1 MTEVNAVQIPAYNKS
16 DPVLWFIMCESTFAL
31 ATPKPITESITKYN
45 YIVSH
50 IPPDIASLV
59 RDILIKPDA
68 TDPYGNLKTELI
80 NRSGESSTQEIRQL
94 LSGEELGSRRPSE
107 LLRNMTRRAETFNV
121 PEKLMLELFLQR
133 LPSRVQSI
141 LAAVSD
147 LTLAKAAEI
156 SDRIFEVTPTPVET
170 YAISGASATTT
181 EDRLFREIEKLNK
194 RIDSLSFSRS
204 RSPYR
209 YNKHYHRNNRSKSR
223 DSSICWYHRR
233 FANSSTIN
241 VYGQKTLSLDLNV
254 RREFI
259 WTFLLASVKT
269 PILGADF
276 LHYFELVPDL
286 RHKCLRDLKT
296 KLQTTGHIKQ
306 AALHSVKTISSHET
320 LYHDLLK
327 SYPSITRLPDPTQ
340 PIKHNTVHFIKTNG
354 PPVVAKPRR
363 LAPDRLAIAKSE
375 FQQMMQ
381 LGHLRPSSSNYA
393 SPLHMVPK
401 KGTFDWRPVGDYRA
415 LNAQT
420 IKDKYPIP
428 CLADFTANLH
438 GSKIFSQVDLVKAYH
453 QIPMNPDD
461 IHKTAI
467 CTPFGLF
474 ESTRMQFG
482 LCGASATF
490 QRFIDEVT
498 RNLEGVYAFVD
509 NILIASRDPE
519 EHHKHLKALFS
530 RLHEYGLSINVSKCV
545 FGVSKIDFLGF
556 HLSEEGIQPLPDKVK
571 CITEFPK
578 PSTLTQLRRF
588 LGLFNFYR
596 CFIPKAAH
604 LLAPLI
610 QFLEGHKNKKEN
622 PFYCSPTNRTTT
634 ME

>member
-1 MTEVNAVQIPAYNKS
+1 
-16 DPVLWFIMCESTFAL
+16 
-31 ATPKPITESITKYN
+31 
-45 YIVSH
+45 
-50 IPPDIASLV
+50 
-59 RDILIKPDA
+59 
-68 TDPYGNLKTELI
+68 
-80 NRSGESSTQEIRQL
+80 
-94 LSGEELGSRRPSE
+94 
-107 LLRNMTRRAETFNV
+107 MTRRAETFNV

-233 FANSSTIN
+233 FGKRCKEDKCVKPLLGRETIPAKSRGNLFFASGGESRRLFIRDRISNVSFLVDTGSDVSLLPALEYHKRHPLQLTLFAANSSTIN
-241 VYGQKTLSLDLNV
+241 VYVLN
-254 RREFI
+254 
-259 WTFLLASVKT
+259 T

-327 SYPSITRLPDPTQ
+327 SYPSITRLNDPTQ

-401 KGTFDWRPVGDYRA
+401 KGTFDWRPVG
-415 LNAQT
+415 
-420 IKDKYPIP
+420 
-428 CLADFTANLH
+428 
-438 GSKIFSQVDLVKAYH
+438 
-453 QIPMNPDD
+453 
-461 IHKTAI
+461 
-467 CTPFGLF
+467 
-474 ESTRMQFG
+474 
-482 LCGASATF
+482 
-490 QRFIDEVT
+490 VT
-498 RNLEGVYAFVD
+498 VR
-509 NILIASRDPE
+509 
-519 EHHKHLKALFS
+519 
-530 RLHEYGLSINVSKCV
+530 
-545 FGVSKIDFLGF
+545 
-556 HLSEEGIQPLPDKVK
+556 
-571 CITEFPK
+571 
-578 PSTLTQLRRF
+578 
-588 LGLFNFYR
+588 
-596 CFIPKAAH
+596 
-604 LLAPLI
+604 
-610 QFLEGHKNKKEN
+610 
-622 PFYCSPTNRTTT
+622 
-634 ME
+634 

>member
-1 MTEVNAVQIPAYNKS
+1 MLCKFLLIINRTPSYGLSCVK
-16 DPVLWFIMCESTFAL
+16 STFAL

-233 FANSSTIN
+233 FGKRCKEDKCVKPCSWQGKRYQQRVEATYSLPQESPNSSTIN

-401 KGTFDWRPVGDYRA
+401 RA
-415 LNAQT
+415 LS
-420 IKDKYPIP
+420 I
-428 CLADFTANLH
+428 
-438 GSKIFSQVDLVKAYH
+438 GDLWG
-453 QIPMNPDD
+453 I
-461 IHKTAI
+461 
-467 CTPFGLF
+467 
-474 ESTRMQFG
+474 TR
-482 LCGASATF
+482 S
-490 QRFIDEVT
+490 
-498 RNLEGVYAFVD
+498 
-509 NILIASRDPE
+509 E
-519 EHHKHLKALFS
+519 EHQKHLKALFS

-610 QFLEGHKNKKEN
+610 QFLEGHKNKRKPVLLFPN
-622 PFYCSPTNRTTT
+622 QPNNYNGMTQPMQPFV
-634 ME
+634 